1 MHNIKDIRKDIDNF
15 KNTIKNRNV
24 DVDFDQ
30 ILNLDEENRKLI
42 QEKEKLEM
50 EKKSISKSKDETL
63 FEKSKEISNKIDDL
77 SKNQKNVKDQLDQIL
92 SNIPNLPLNDVP
104 VGKDENSNKEVVKS
118 GKIKEMSF
126 KPKSHYEIGEKL
138 NMLDF
143 DLATKTTGSRFVF
156 VKDKLASLER
166 AISNFMIDTHV
177 NNNGYTEISPPLMA
191 TDNTMFG
198 TGQLPKFENDQFEI
212 KFDDKNDRKFLIPT
226 AEVILTNMVKNQI
239 LNLKSLP
246 MRLVASTP
254 CFRKEAGSYGKDTKG
269 MIRQHQ
275 FYKVELVSIVENNKC
290 IEELERMTNCATK
303 ILDDLQLPYRKI
315 ILSTGDMGF
324 SAEKTYDIEVWLP
337 SENKYR
343 EISSCSSCGTFQAK
357 RMKARYKNN
366 NNENEFVGTLNGRL
380 VASTPCFRKE
390 AGSYGKDTKGMI
402 RQHQFYKV
410 ELVSIVENNKCIEE
424 LERMTNCAT
433 KILDDLQLPYRKII
447 LSTGDMGFSAEKTYD
462 IEVWLPSENKYR
474 EISSCSSC
482 GTFQAKRMKAR
493 YKNNNN
499 ENEFVGTL
507 NGSGLAVG
515 RTLIAILENYQ
526 TEDGSIIIPEK
537 LRPYMNN
544 MEKIGIN

>member
-24 DVDFDQ
+24 DVDFEQ

-77 SKNQKNVKDQLDQIL
+77 SKNQKSVKDQLDQIL

-118 GKIKEMSF
+118 GEIKEMSF
-126 KPKSHYEIGEKL
+126 KPRSHYEIGEKL

-366 NNENEFVGTLNGRL
+366 NNENEFVGTLNG
-380 VASTPCFRKE
+380 
-390 AGSYGKDTKGMI
+390 
-402 RQHQFYKV
+402 
-410 ELVSIVENNKCIEE
+410 
-424 LERMTNCAT
+424 
-433 KILDDLQLPYRKII
+433 
-447 LSTGDMGFSAEKTYD
+447 
-462 IEVWLPSENKYR
+462 
-474 EISSCSSC
+474 
-482 GTFQAKRMKAR
+482 
-493 YKNNNN
+493 
-499 ENEFVGTL
+499 
-507 NGSGLAVG
+507 SGLAVG

>member
-1 MHNIKDIRKDIDNF
+1 MHNIKDIRKNIDNF

-50 EKKSISKSKDETL
+50 EKKSISKTKDENL

-77 SKNQKNVKDQLDQIL
+77 SKNQKSVKDQLDQIL

-118 GKIKEMSF
+118 GEIKEMSF

-366 NNENEFVGTLNGRL
+366 
-380 VASTPCFRKE
+380 K
-390 AGSYGKDTKGMI
+390 
-402 RQHQFYKV
+402 
-410 ELVSIVENNKCIEE
+410 
-424 LERMTNCAT
+424 
-433 KILDDLQLPYRKII
+433 
-447 LSTGDMGFSAEKTYD
+447 
-462 IEVWLPSENKYR
+462 
-474 EISSCSSC
+474 
-482 GTFQAKRMKAR
+482 
-493 YKNNNN
+493 N